1 MTVAGKTKQRGKGSL
16 TILIVTLATASLL
29 LGCLLPRKK
38 PALRRISPEIELRL
52 PEPRHDSD
60 VSIEQT
66 LLRRRSVRDYSGEV
80 LTLQEVSQL
89 LWAAQGITDRK
100 GFRTTPSGRAT
111 YALDAYLVVGDVEN
125 LAPGVYRYE
134 PPEHKMVK
142 VLEGDLRA
150 GLAGV
155 SNHLSR

>member
-16 TILIVTLATASLL
+16 TILIMMLATASLL

-38 PALRRISPEIELRL
+38 PAPRRISPEIELRL
-52 PEPRHDSD
+52 PEPQHDSD

-89 LWAAQGITDRK
+89 LWAAQGITDRE
-100 GFRTTPSGRAT
+100 GFRTTPSARAT

-142 VLEGDLRA
+142 VLEGDLRT

>member
-1 MTVAGKTKQRGKGSL
+1 M
-16 TILIVTLATASLL
+16 
-29 LGCLLPRKK
+29 
-38 PALRRISPEIELRL
+38 
-52 PEPRHDSD
+52 
-60 VSIEQT
+60 
-66 LLRRRSVRDYSGEV
+66 
-80 LTLQEVSQL
+80 
-89 LWAAQGITDRK
+89 
-100 GFRTTPSGRAT
+100 PSARAT